1 MLLLLVVI
9 WSLTI
14 SGCSMGI
21 ASKNLMRP
29 PNPTGEELLVLKAIE
44 KKVGNDIVLKY
55 PRGGDYRAAITI
67 KNISNDEKKVAVAF
81 YSTEMDS
88 NINVMILSQDCTQW
102 VCEESFRGQ
111 GIGIDKLCFSDID
124 NDGKEEIVIGWHSYN
139 NLDNHI
145 SVYCSNKDKYE
156 EIKIVEPYTEFIL
169 SDLDSDNINEI
180 MLLSLSDN
188 SNSAKVQLLK
198 VNTKDLKTEIS
209 GVSSLSDKIIKF
221 NSVKFGKITEDI
233 YGVMVD
239 SVRSDNG
246 LSVEVIYWDNSKNL
260 LSVFSESSY
269 IINYDHDNKDEEF
282 KVMSMDIN
290 NDGIIEMPLF
300 YYADKPGVLDRESA
314 LRVDW
319 MKLKQK
325 EDLGVEFVCETT
337 FLKDDFIFINPDN
350 WSSENVYISE
360 EKSTGDLIF
369 SEIQKESDD
378 VSKYI
383 GADILKIQVLTESE
397 FTKLKNSKEEI
408 ILLDSYK
415 DRFYV
420 ASIPQKDNQLVLSE
434 DEIRKRFILIKN
446 D

>member
-1 MLLLLVVI
+1 
-9 WSLTI
+9 
-14 SGCSMGI
+14 
-21 ASKNLMRP
+21 
-29 PNPTGEELLVLKAIE
+29 
-44 KKVGNDIVLKY
+44 
-55 PRGGDYRAAITI
+55 
-67 KNISNDEKKVAVAF
+67 
-81 YSTEMDS
+81 
-88 NINVMILSQDCTQW
+88 
-102 VCEESFRGQ
+102 
-111 GIGIDKLCFSDID
+111 
-124 NDGKEEIVIGWHSYN
+124 
-139 NLDNHI
+139 
-145 SVYCSNKDKYE
+145 
-156 EIKIVEPYTEFIL
+156 
-169 SDLDSDNINEI
+169 
-180 MLLSLSDN
+180 
-188 SNSAKVQLLK
+188 
-198 VNTKDLKTEIS
+198 
-209 GVSSLSDKIIKF
+209 
-221 NSVKFGKITEDI
+221 
-233 YGVMVD
+233 MVD

-260 LSVFSESSY
+260 LSVFSKSSY

-420 ASIPQKDNQLVLSE
+420 ASIPQKDNHLVLSE